1 MSQEENWKADV
12 EALENAASIIQR
24 EERKIE
30 GTNLREGPDIYYFVF
45 FTQYFLSNYR
55 TVPKLSNTRQIN
67 IY

>member
-30 GTNLREGPDIYYFVF
+30 GTNLRDGPG
-45 FTQYFLSNYR
+45 
-55 TVPKLSNTRQIN
+55 K
-67 IY
+67 